1 MLDAL
6 LRMPLSGQLVVFILF
21 GFLVAATAFIAERI
35 RFWSRIFRR
44 QPRFAKEVVEL
55 YRHQPDL
62 VEEKV
67 KRNIDLPIARIFSA
81 ALALENPSPEE
92 FRLAMESELQA
103 EIPVMKRFS
112 SLLEMFVGLAPL
124 LGLLG
129 TITGLITAFGS
140 LNIGDIGGTKTAGV
154 SAGISEA
161 LITTAAGMIVA
172 VVCLLFASIFRNLYQ
187 RQMALIQEYGGQLEL
202 VYRQRCDW
210 RSQTVEDR
218 SADQS
223 LINQLSDAIRH
234 LASNGGQSSY

>member
-1 MLDAL
+1 MLESL
-6 LRMPLSGQLVVFILF
+6 LKMPLSGQLVVLILF
-21 GFLVAATAFIAERI
+21 GFLVIATALIAERI
-35 RFWSRIFRR
+35 RFWSRVVKR
-44 QPRFAKEVVEL
+44 QPRFAKELVEL
-55 YRHQPDL
+55 YRHQPEL

-81 ALALENPSPEE
+81 AFALENPSPEE

-103 EIPVMKRFS
+103 EIPVMKRFGS
-112 SLLEMFVGLAPL
+112 ILEMFVGLAPL

-140 LNIGDIGGTKTAGV
+140 LNIGDIGGTATAGV

-161 LITTAAGMIVA
+161 LITTAAGMVVA

-202 VYRQRCDW
+202 VYRKRCDW
-210 RSQTVEDR
+210 RNQTVEDR

-223 LINQLSDAIRH
+223 LINQLSAAIRH